1 MSTEPQSVSLFQRS
15 RRPRPLPR
23 ERLMMDMRD
32 TVVYAIGDVHGCYDE
47 LRTLE
52 QKIEADALQFRGRK
66 IIIMLGDYVD
76 RGPNSRRVVEHLM
89 APPPEGFMRVC
100 LAGNHEVAMLA
111 YLDGHLSLEPWL
123 RVGGRET
130 LFSYGIDPD
139 RLADLYGSS
148 EEVVERI
155 REAIPA
161 THVAFMR
168 TLPVMIC
175 SERFLFVHAGIRPGI
190 ALEAQDEADLLNIR
204 SEFLAAAHRLDRWV
218 VHGHTIVD
226 VPTLDGRRLGIDTG
240 AFQSGRLTALRIV
253 GKYGRLLSTGE

>member
-1 MSTEPQSVSLFQRS
+1 M
-15 RRPRPLPR
+15 PR

-47 LRTLE
+47 LSTLE
-52 QKIEADALQFRGRK
+52 QKIELDALQFRGRK

-148 EEVVERI
+148 EEVDERI

>member
-1 MSTEPQSVSLFQRS
+1 MSLFQRS

-52 QKIEADALQFRGRK
+52 RKIELDALQFRGRK

-148 EEVVERI
+148 EEVDERI

>member
-1 MSTEPQSVSLFQRS
+1 M
-15 RRPRPLPR
+15 PR

-52 QKIEADALQFRGRK
+52 QKIELDALQFRGRK

-148 EEVVERI
+148 EEVDERI

>member
-1 MSTEPQSVSLFQRS
+1 
-15 RRPRPLPR
+15 
-23 ERLMMDMRD
+23 MMDMRD

-52 QKIEADALQFRGRK
+52 QKIELDALQFRGRK

-148 EEVVERI
+148 EEVDERI

-240 AFQSGRLTALRIV
+240 AFQSGRLTGLRIV

>member
-1 MSTEPQSVSLFQRS
+1 MSLFQRS

-32 TVVYAIGDVHGCYDE
+32 TVVYAIGDVHGCYEE

-52 QKIEADALQFRGRK
+52 QKIELDALQFRGRK

>member
-1 MSTEPQSVSLFQRS
+1 
-15 RRPRPLPR
+15 
-23 ERLMMDMRD
+23 
-32 TVVYAIGDVHGCYDE
+32 
-47 LRTLE
+47 
-52 QKIEADALQFRGRK
+52 
-66 IIIMLGDYVD
+66 
-76 RGPNSRRVVEHLM
+76 
-89 APPPEGFMRVC
+89 
-100 LAGNHEVAMLA
+100 
-111 YLDGHLSLEPWL
+111 LEPWL

-148 EEVVERI
+148 EEVDERI

>member
-1 MSTEPQSVSLFQRS
+1 
-15 RRPRPLPR
+15 
-23 ERLMMDMRD
+23 MMDMRD

-47 LRTLE
+47 LSTLE
-52 QKIEADALQFRGRK
+52 QKIELDALQFRGRK

-148 EEVVERI
+148 EELVERI